1 MPECSDVKNKI
12 YKCVGNTTVD
22 HLCRSYSAPLDE
34 FDNYH
39 CMQCMNKRGKVDPT
53 TFMKQIMYCDLYDH
67 TPGVLPDLSTRP
79 KYFRWSFLLTFSGE
93 SSQIED
99 VKSGGKLNCK
109 KNEIFNI
116 RTKSCTKFTCP
127 TNYKSVGL
135 KCVAEADEGVKKI
148 FSLPVLTD
156 DLKIAR
162 MNSTRK
168 IDGSSVV
175 NARDL
180 YLLIKNIFIASFDY
194 RLYTTEIETLS
205 IIPSTNFRTTP
216 FNITFSKNGNNTKLY
231 KSDQRLTLE
240 QFKLLETLSNVTFT
254 IAPNIDFLN
263 TPIDKEVN
271 FSRYFTDFR
280 ICAITVKIPLH
291 FFDVKTKSAK
301 YHGQHFNFND
311 LTFFTNS
318 NTSDQ
323 KLYGCLGFHLLKPC
337 RRETI
342 HESDVLKIYKNLSLV
357 TKTSIFSFNEYIPVQ
372 NGYETCIISSNLS
385 VTKNFKE
392 STESEFSIVYQ
403 MEHYITYIGTSISI
417 ICYCW
422 VISTYVLFK
431 DLRTVPGLNVCF
443 MCASLLIADLFFLV
457 SIIARQNETACTT
470 FAVVIHWSLL
480 AAFIWVLIICFDLV
494 QRFGSVSMHSRDREI
509 KRMYYRAV
517 IAFLTPAILVATL
530 VGLDLTKMVVIG
542 YGTHHI
548 CWITN
553 RSAKLF
559 AYVVP
564 TAFILLIAFLALV
577 YTLFKIV
584 SEKRDV
590 NRTIH
595 HKASKTKSTLL
606 YLRMAIKLAAILG
619 LVEIF
624 GYIQTSY
631 QGDKE
636 KAWVV
641 IFGFLYTLFRSFRGL
656 VLWFVYIY
664 GGAIAKRYRKLFT
677 KSIVRKF
684 SKQRHDDKHLA
695 SSTATSSSYVTSTTK
710 SSTTNV
716 EDFCET
722 KT

>member
-1 MPECSDVKNKI
+1 
-12 YKCVGNTTVD
+12 
-22 HLCRSYSAPLDE
+22 
-34 FDNYH
+34 
-39 CMQCMNKRGKVDPT
+39 
-53 TFMKQIMYCDLYDH
+53 
-67 TPGVLPDLSTRP
+67 
-79 KYFRWSFLLTFSGE
+79 
-93 SSQIED
+93 
-99 VKSGGKLNCK
+99 
-109 KNEIFNI
+109 
-116 RTKSCTKFTCP
+116 
-127 TNYKSVGL
+127 
-135 KCVAEADEGVKKI
+135 
-148 FSLPVLTD
+148 
-156 DLKIAR
+156 

-168 IDGSSVV
+168 IDESSVV
-175 NARDL
+175 NARDR

-194 RLYTTEIETLS
+194 RVYVTETETLS
-205 IIPSTNFRTTP
+205 IISSTNFTTTP

-263 TPIDKEVN
+263 TPIEVN

-372 NGYETCIISSNLS
+372 NGYKTCIISSNLS

-392 STESEFSIVYQ
+392 STDSEFSIVYQ

-470 FAVVIHWSLL
+470 FAVVIHWSLS

-494 QRFGSVSMHSRDREI
+494 QRFGSCLLYTSPSPRD
-509 KRMYYRAV
+509 
-517 IAFLTPAILVATL
+517 ATL
-530 VGLDLTKMVVIG
+530 SRMPS
-542 YGTHHI
+542 
-548 CWITN
+548 
-553 RSAKLF
+553 SA
-559 AYVVP
+559 
-564 TAFILLIAFLALV
+564 
-577 YTLFKIV
+577 
-584 SEKRDV
+584 
-590 NRTIH
+590 
-595 HKASKTKSTLL
+595 
-606 YLRMAIKLAAILG
+606 
-619 LVEIF
+619 
-624 GYIQTSY
+624 
-631 QGDKE
+631 
-636 KAWVV
+636 
-641 IFGFLYTLFRSFRGL
+641 
-656 VLWFVYIY
+656 
-664 GGAIAKRYRKLFT
+664 
-677 KSIVRKF
+677 
-684 SKQRHDDKHLA
+684 
-695 SSTATSSSYVTSTTK
+695 
-710 SSTTNV
+710 
-716 EDFCET
+716 
-722 KT
+722 